1 MAKAKARTRIVG
13 WCSVCDAPAVSRDG
27 KPALLFHAPGCS
39 ELPDSQTHHRCQN
52 PDCWAVLDAVRV
64 RRWGAKTCDAACR
77 AAAFRARHG
86 IVPVGGRAEAQTP
99 VRTARRGRYKP
110 PGPQLSYHKAVEALA
125 RMLVE
130 RWDDPT
136 PGDWRVARW
145 KAAHTLRPV
154 LPAAQRARL
163 EAREK

>member
-1 MAKAKARTRIVG
+1 MTQCENPA
-13 WCSVCDAPAVSRDG
+13 CD
-27 KPALLFHAPGCS
+27 
-39 ELPDSQTHHRCQN
+39 
-52 PDCWAVLDAVRV
+52 AVLDPERV
-64 RRWGAKTCDAACR
+64 RRYNAKTCDAACR

-110 PGPQLSYHKAVEALA
+110 PGPQLSYHRAVAALA
-125 RMLVE
+125 ADLAR
-130 RWDDPT
+130 
-136 PGDWRVARW
+136 ARW
-145 KAAHTLRPV
+145 GLAQWGLEPPDAFRTEAERILRPV